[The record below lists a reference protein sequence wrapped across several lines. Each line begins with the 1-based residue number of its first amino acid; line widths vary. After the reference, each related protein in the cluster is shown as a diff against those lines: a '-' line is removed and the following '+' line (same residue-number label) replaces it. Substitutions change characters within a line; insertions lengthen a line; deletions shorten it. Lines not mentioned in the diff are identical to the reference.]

1 MKTLLLMGDTYI
13 AISVLSRYMPKRKK
27 IRALKTL
34 CKRHHKVC
42 IFTIKLFFFY
52 LFIQSKNLNKI
63 QLNLFAPC
71 SGKGHIV
78 IWSLLQWCSQFN
90 KI

>member
-42 IFTIKLFFFY
+42 IFTIKLFFF
-52 LFIQSKNLNKI
+52 LFIYSIKKLKQNTT
-63 QLNLFAPC
+63 
-71 SGKGHIV
+71 
-78 IWSLLQWCSQFN
+78 
-90 KI
+90 